1 MQNAIAIIENA
12 NNGLTVT
19 MNAKGKQGTFARAIA
34 FASRDARIAL
44 GQAMH
49 LKWLQNGQY
58 RPLVNDILSCGLV
71 PKAAIPF
78 VSGLIPTNGS
88 VPKEQFIALCQ
99 AVKHAVDNKTNKAGE
114 RVEVKGEKAFIFGIV
129 NAIVADANP
138 TTVDA

>member
-71 PKAAIPF
+71 PKAAVPF
-78 VSGLIPTNGS
+78 VSGLIPTNGA
-88 VPKEQFIALCQ
+88 VPKEQFISLCQ
-99 AVKHAVDNKTNKAGE
+99 AVKHAVDNKRNKDGQ
-114 RVEVKGEKAFIFGIV
+114 RVEVKGEKAFVYGLV
-129 NAIVADANP
+129 NAIVSEVAP
-138 TTVDA
+138 QTVDA